1 MQYAIRIFVIAVS
14 LVLASVAGRAEE
26 GGGGHYAPG
35 VAATFI
41 DLLPADPGFILQ
53 PIYLH
58 YKGDAGRS
66 RTFPL
71 AGKITSNLKAEV
83 DSVTLGALYTFDGKV
98 LGARYTLGAYAPYLR
113 QEVTGTV
120 TTARRTFRRRD
131 KADGSPCGQKSRSDA
146 GKIFTDQSCQCDQQ
160 HDGEQRDSTVWR
172 K

>member
-1 MQYAIRIFVIAVS
+1 MQHAIRIFVIAVS

-35 VAATFI
+35 AAATFI

-53 PIYLH
+53 PIYLY

-71 AGKITSNLKAEV
+71 AGKITSNLKAKV
-83 DSVTLGALYTFDGKV
+83 DSFTLGVLYTLDRKV

-113 QEVTGTV
+113 QEVSVKTGTP
-120 TTARRTFRRRD
+120 R
-131 KADGSPCGQKSRSDA
+131 
-146 GKIFTDQSCQCDQQ
+146 
-160 HDGEQRDSTVWR
+160 
-172 K
+172 